1 MLDHYLRGAKDYA
14 LAFLASPLYRIHPIT
29 ISFIGLGFGLIAGF
43 FLMQQQ
49 YWLGFVF
56 WLINR
61 ILDGLDGTVARQT
74 GRQSDLGGYID
85 ILFDFAIYA
94 FIPISLTVGAPST
107 EAFLSLSFL
116 LASFY
121 INAASWMYLAAIL
134 EKRRQGAQ
142 AKGELTTITM
152 PSGLIGGAETV
163 LFFSLF
169 MIWPQQLI
177 LLFVSMGIL
186 VLVTTG
192 QRLVWAARYLNK
204 Y

>member
-1 MLDHYLRGAKDYA
+1 MLDHYLRGIKDHV
-14 LAFLASPLYRIHPIT
+14 LAFLARPLYRIHPIT
-29 ISFIGLGFGLIAGF
+29 LSFIGLGFGLIAGI
-43 FLMQQQ
+43 FLLRQQ
-49 YWLGFVF
+49 YLLGFIL

-61 ILDGLDGTVARQT
+61 ILDGLDGTIARQT

-85 ILFDFAIYA
+85 IIFDFVIYA
-94 FIPISLTVGAPST
+94 FIPISLTVGSPSI

-134 EKRRQGAQ
+134 EKRQQGAKE
-142 AKGELTTITM
+142 KGELTTITM

-177 LLFVSMGIL
+177 LLFMSMGIL
-186 VLVTTG
+186 VLFTIG

-204 Y
+204 C